1 MQASSAG
8 RVKVLR
14 ATQQV
19 KKREER
25 RETNGQTETERRARR
40 RFRSTFF
47 CGETRERE
55 REREKGRGR
64 ENLALNERERAS
76 IHRSK
81 ISWHFW
87 ITLPRIFKEEIQN
100 STVKNNLVKSQIS
113 P

>member
-8 RVKVLR
+8 RVKVLC

-25 RETNGQTETERRARR
+25 RETNGRQTKTERRARR

-55 REREKGRGR
+55 REREGGR
-64 ENLALNERERAS
+64 ERKPRAKRTRAS
-76 IHRSK
+76 EYS
-81 ISWHFW
+81 SVEDLVAF
-87 ITLPRIFKEEIQN
+87 LDN
-100 STVKNNLVKSQIS
+100 SPSYF
-113 P
+113 